1 VPISHVIAQRDLR
14 NQNAQILAAVE
25 AGTSFVVTRNG
36 TPVAELRPLA
46 HGRRRLV
53 SRSEIAAIAAAGPR
67 IDAAAFRR
75 DLIAAFDQDLLHA

>member
-1 VPISHVIAQRDLR
+1 MSRVIAQRDLR

-25 AGTSFVVTRNG
+25 AGASFVVTRNG

-46 HGRRRLV
+46 RGRRPFVPRA
-53 SRSEIAAIAAAGPR
+53 EIAAVAAAGPR

-75 DLIAAFDQDLLHA
+75 DLDATIDQGLRGE